1 MGSQFLD
8 SKEFRP
14 GRRNVSAASLMKKNS
29 THPACHVVST
39 RGMAVFAW
47 IALASVP
54 AAAVD
59 YEKDIKPLLK
69 ERCYTCHGALKQK
82 AGLRLDTVVA
92 MKTGGDNGSIL
103 TAEHTLLL
111 ERVTTTDKD
120 ERMPPEG
127 EGSLL
132 TPEQVAK
139 LKAWLAAGATGPVSE
154 VPEPDPRAHWAYQPP
169 KSSGKSMDAL
179 LAARLAAKKL
189 KPQPEAAPEMWLRR
203 VYLDLIGLPP
213 STEEIAA
220 FLKDTSMPARQRVV
234 DHLLGTPQYGER
246 WARHFMDIWRY
257 CDWYGLGAQL
267 RHSQKHIWHWRDW
280 IVESLNTDK
289 GYDQMIV
296 QMLAADELAPEDR
309 DNLRA
314 TGFLARSYY
323 LFNRTT
329 WLDETIEHTCRAFLG
344 LTMQCVKCHAHKYDP
359 IEQTDYYRMRAIF
372 EPLHVRLDPWK
383 GETDFEKNGLPRVYD
398 LHLDTPTYRHVRG
411 DEKNEDKSK
420 PMTAGV
426 PQVLEFASFQPA
438 SVKLPPASARPALLP
453 FVLDDHL
460 RAADSE
466 ITAAQKALDQ
476 ARQTFA
482 KSPQP
487 AAKPVTTPKVLISD
501 DFTSAKPQQWEILKG
516 DWKHSSTGVR
526 QHETGAE
533 RRSLRLKPAPPADFE
548 ASLSFTI
555 RGGQKWKS
563 IGIAFDCVDGDDVMV
578 YMSAVSGGSKIQVAL
593 ANDGKS
599 TYPATGALAHTIS
612 QDVRYTLELRV
623 RGQLINAC
631 INGEPVLAYRLPQQR
646 REGSLALT
654 AFDADVEF
662 HSFRLAELATD
673 AVLREP
679 AADKSVPLADA
690 KAGVALAEK
699 QLAAAK
705 AKPAMIR
712 AVFAADKAK
721 QDKALAQAAASA
733 EANHKLAQAEVDL
746 VKAEA
751 DPKAKD
757 ADKKIKAARE
767 ALEKAKKK
775 AAAPGETYTSL
786 PASLKAQEGPEE
798 STNATVQTYPD
809 TSTGRRLAF
818 AKWIADKRNPL
829 TARVLVNQVWMR
841 HFGAPLVA
849 NMDDFGR
856 RSLAP
861 LHQDILDILTIDFM
875 NNGWSLKH
883 LHRAMVLS
891 ELYRRSSSNAQADAA
906 TVTADPDNA
915 NYWRMNPRRMESQVV
930 RDSLLRLAGKLDLT
944 LGGPSLDPASSETSP
959 RRSLYFVQNADTEHR
974 FLAVFDNSNVLECY
988 RRNES
993 VVPQQALALTNSKL
1007 SRECADALAAK
1018 LGKLDAEPFVTQ
1030 SFLAVLGRPPTE
1042 TERLASLEGFA
1053 ALKQNRSLFLQAL
1066 LNHNDFVTLR

>member
-1 MGSQFLD
+1 ML
-8 SKEFRP
+8 
-14 GRRNVSAASLMKKNS
+14 
-29 THPACHVVST
+29 
-39 RGMAVFAW
+39 
-47 IALASVP
+47 ALAWMALP
-54 AAAVD
+54 ALAVD
-59 YEKDIKPLLK
+59 YEKEIKPLLK
-69 ERCYTCHGALKQK
+69 ERCYACHGALKQK
-82 AGLRLDTVVA
+82 ADLRLDTAAA
-92 MKTGGDNGSIL
+92 MRKGGDGGDIL
-103 TAEHTLLL
+103 AGDHSLLL
-111 ERVTTTDKD
+111 ERVTTTDKED
-120 ERMPPEG
+120 RMPPEG
-127 EGSLL
+127 EGSMLN
-132 TPEQVAK
+132 TEQVAK
-139 LKAWLAAGATGPVSE
+139 LKAWLVAGAPSPANE
-154 VPEPDPRAHWAYQPP
+154 QPEADPRAHWAYQMP
-169 KSSGKSMDAL
+169 KSSGKPVDAL
-179 LAARLAAKKL
+179 LAARLASKNL
-189 KPQPEAAPEMWLRR
+189 KPQPEAEPELWLRR

-213 STEEIAA
+213 TPEQITA

-344 LTMQCVKCHAHKYDP
+344 LTMQCVKCHDHKYDP
-359 IEQTDYYRMRAIF
+359 IEQADYYRMRAIF
-372 EPLHVRLDPWK
+372 EPLHVRLDPWQ
-383 GETDFEKNGLPRVYD
+383 GETDFDKNGLPRVFD
-398 LHLDTPTYRHVRG
+398 LHLDKPTFRHVRG

-420 PMTAGV
+420 PLKAGV

-438 SVKLPPASARPALLP
+438 SVKLPPASAKPALLP
-453 FVLDDHL
+453 FVLEDHL
-460 RAADSE
+460 GAAERE

-476 ARQTFA
+476 ARQTLA

-487 AAKPVTTPKVLISD
+487 AAKPVTTPKVIVSD
-501 DFTSAKPQQWEILKG
+501 DFTAAKPDHWEIIKG
-516 DWKHSSTGVR
+516 DWKHSPTGVR

-563 IGIAFDCVDGDDVMV
+563 VGIAFDSADGDDVMV
-578 YMSAVSGGSKIQVAL
+578 YMSAFSGGSKIQIAL
-593 ANDGKS
+593 ASAGKS
-599 TYPATGALAHTIS
+599 TYPAAGSVARPIS
-612 QDVRYTLELRV
+612 QDVRYTLDLRV
-623 RGQLINAC
+623 RGQLINAS
-631 INGEPVLAYRLPQQR
+631 INGEPALAYRLPQQR
-646 REGSLALT
+646 RPGSLALG

-662 HSFRLAELATD
+662 HSFKLAELALNT
-673 AVLREP
+673 VLREP
-679 AADKSVPLADA
+679 AADKLVPLADA
-690 KAGVALAEK
+690 KAAVALAEK

-712 AVFAADKAK
+712 AVFVADKAK
-721 QDKALAQAAASA
+721 QDKALAKAAAAA
-733 EANHKLAQAEVDL
+733 ESNYKLAQAEVDL

-751 DPKAKD
+751 DLKAKD

-775 AAAPGETYTSL
+775 VAAPGETYTSL

-798 STNATVQTYPD
+798 NNNATVQTYPEN
-809 TSTGRRLAF
+809 STGRRLAF

-861 LHQDILDILTIDFM
+861 LHQDILDTLTIDFM
-875 NNGWSLKH
+875 NSGWSMKH

-891 ELYRRSSSNAQADAA
+891 ELYRRSSSNAEADAV
-906 TVTADPDNA
+906 TVAADPDNA
-915 NYWRMNPRRMESQVV
+915 SYWRMNPRRMESQLV
-930 RDSLLRLAGKLDLT
+930 RDSLLHLAGKLDLT

-1007 SRECADALAAK
+1007 SRECADALAVK
-1018 LGKLDAEPFVTQ
+1018 LGKLDAELFVTQ
-1030 SFLAVLGRPPTE
+1030 SFLAVLGRPPSDA
-1042 TERLASLEGFA
+1042 ERRASLEGFQ

-1066 LNHNDFVTLR
+1066 INHNDFVTLR

>member
-1 MGSQFLD
+1 ML
-8 SKEFRP
+8 
-14 GRRNVSAASLMKKNS
+14 
-29 THPACHVVST
+29 
-39 RGMAVFAW
+39 
-47 IALASVP
+47 ALAWMALP
-54 AAAVD
+54 ALAVD
-59 YEKDIKPLLK
+59 YEKEIKPLLK
-69 ERCYTCHGALKQK
+69 ERCYACHGALKQK
-82 AGLRLDTVVA
+82 ADLRLDTTA
-92 MKTGGDNGSIL
+92 SMRKGGDGGDIL
-103 TAEHTLLL
+103 AGDPALLL

-120 ERMPPEG
+120 DRMPPEG
-127 EGSLL
+127 EGSMLD
-132 TPEQVAK
+132 TEQVAK
-139 LKAWLAAGATGPVSE
+139 LKAWLAAGAPSIANE
-154 VPEPDPRAHWAYQPP
+154 QPEADPRAHWAYQVP
-169 KSSGKSMDAL
+169 KSSGKSVDAL
-179 LAARLAAKKL
+179 LSARLASKKL
-189 KPQPEAAPEMWLRR
+189 KPQPEATPEIWLRR

-213 STEEIAA
+213 TPEQIVSFTRE
-220 FLKDTSMPARQRVV
+220 LKGTDGKNEPHASHSSHPSYSRVV
-234 DHLLGTPQYGER
+234 DRLLNSPQYGER

-344 LTMQCVKCHAHKYDP
+344 LTMQCVKCHDHKYDP
-359 IEQTDYYRMRAIF
+359 IEQADYYRMRAIF
-372 EPLHVRLDPWK
+372 EPLHVRLDPWQ
-383 GETDFEKNGLPRVYD
+383 GETDFEKNGLPRVFD
-398 LHLDTPTYRHVRG
+398 LHLNKPTFRHVRG

-420 PMTAGV
+420 PLTPGI

-438 SVKLPPASARPALLP
+438 SVKLPPASAKPALLP
-453 FVLDDHL
+453 FVLEDQLH
-460 RAADSE
+460 AAERE
-466 ITAAQKALDQ
+466 ITTAQTTLDKGRQAL
-476 ARQTFA
+476 A

-487 AAKPVTTPKVLISD
+487 DVKQVTKPKVLVSD
-501 DFTSAKPQQWEILKG
+501 DFTSAKPDQWEILKG
-516 DWKHSSTGVR
+516 DWKHSATGVR

-533 RRSLRLKPAPPADFE
+533 RRSLRLKSAPPTDFE

-563 IGIAFDCVDGDDVMV
+563 VGIAFDSADGDDVMV
-578 YMSAVSGGSKIQVAL
+578 YMSAVSGGSKIQVAIG
-593 ANDGKS
+593 NDGKS
-599 TYPATGALAHTIS
+599 SYPPAGSVARTIS
-612 QDVRYTLELRV
+612 QDVRYSLELRV
-623 RGQLINAC
+623 RGQLINAS
-631 INGEPVLAYRLPQQR
+631 INGESALAYRLPQNRHQ
-646 REGSLALT
+646 GALSLT

-662 HSFRLAELATD
+662 HSFKLAELAAD

-690 KAGVALAEK
+690 KAAVALAEK

-712 AVFAADKAK
+712 AVFTADKARK
-721 QDKALAQAAASA
+721 DKALAKAAAAA
-733 EANHKLAQAEVDL
+733 EASYKLAQAEVDL
-746 VKAEA
+746 VKVEA

-757 ADKKIKAARE
+757 AEKKIKAARE
-767 ALEKAKKK
+767 ALEKTRKK

-818 AKWIADKRNPL
+818 ANWIADKRNPL

-861 LHQDILDILTIDFM
+861 LHQDILDTLTVDFM

-891 ELYRRSSSNAQADAA
+891 ELYRRSSSNAEADAA
-906 TVTADPDNA
+906 TVAADPDNA
-915 NYWRMNPRRMESQVV
+915 SYWRMNPRRMESQLV
-930 RDSLLRLAGKLDLT
+930 RDSLLHLAGKLDLT

-1030 SFLAVLGRPPTE
+1030 SFLTVLGRPPSE
-1042 TERLASLEGFA
+1042 AERHASLEGFQ
-1053 ALKQNRSLFLQAL
+1053 ALKQDRSLFLQAL
-1066 LNHNDFVTLR
+1066 INHNDFVTLR

>member
-1 MGSQFLD
+1 MKNAIPNPVPRVFLI
-8 SKEFRP
+8 
-14 GRRNVSAASLMKKNS
+14 
-29 THPACHVVST
+29 
-39 RGMAVFAW
+39 RGTL
-47 IALASVP
+47 ALAWMALP
-54 AAAVD
+54 ALAVD
-59 YEKDIKPLLK
+59 YEKEIKPLLK
-69 ERCYTCHGALKQK
+69 ERCYACHGALKQK
-82 AGLRLDTVVA
+82 ADLRLDTATA
-92 MKTGGDNGSIL
+92 MRKGGDGGDIL
-103 TAEHTLLL
+103 AGDPSLLL

-120 ERMPPEG
+120 DRMPPEG
-127 EGSLL
+127 EGSMLN
-132 TPEQVAK
+132 TEQVAK
-139 LKAWLAAGATGPVSE
+139 LKAWLAAGAPAPANE
-154 VPEPDPRAHWAYQPP
+154 QPEADPRAHWAYQVP
-169 KSSGKSMDAL
+169 KSSGKSVDAL
-179 LAARLAAKKL
+179 LAAHLASKNL
-189 KPQPEAAPEMWLRR
+189 KPQSEAAPEIWLRR

-213 STEEIAA
+213 KPEQIAA
-220 FLKDTSMPARQRVV
+220 FLKDTSMSARQRVV

-289 GYDQMIV
+289 GYDQIIV

-344 LTMQCVKCHAHKYDP
+344 LTMQCVKCHDHKYDP
-359 IEQTDYYRMRAIF
+359 IEQADYYRMRAIF

-398 LHLDTPTYRHVRG
+398 LHLDKPTFRHVRG

-420 PMTAGV
+420 PLMPGI
-426 PQVLEFASFQPA
+426 PQVLEFASFEPA
-438 SVKLPPASARPALLP
+438 SVKLPPASAKPALLP
-453 FVLDDHL
+453 FVLEDQL
-460 RAADSE
+460 RTAERD
-466 ITAAQKALDQ
+466 ITAAQKALDN
-476 ARQTFA
+476 ARQALA

-487 AAKPVTTPKVLISD
+487 AAKPVTTPKVLVSD
-501 DFTSAKPQQWEILKG
+501 DFTTAKPEQWKVLKG
-516 DWKHSSTGVR
+516 DWKHSAKGVR

-533 RRSLRLKPAPPADFE
+533 RRALRLKSAPPIDFE

-563 IGIAFDCVDGDDVMV
+563 VGIAFDSADGDDVMV
-578 YMSAVSGGSKIQVAL
+578 YMSAVSSGSKIQVAI

-599 TYPATGALAHTIS
+599 SYPPAGSVARTIS
-612 QDVRYTLELRV
+612 QDVRYTLDLRV
-623 RGQLINAC
+623 RSQLINAS
-631 INGEPVLAYRLPQQR
+631 INGEPALAYRLPQQR
-646 REGSLALT
+646 RPGSLALT

-662 HSFRLAELATD
+662 HSFKLAELAAD

-679 AADKSVPLADA
+679 SADKSMPLADA
-690 KAGVALAEK
+690 RAAVALAEK
-699 QLAAAK
+699 QFAAAK

-721 QDKALAQAAASA
+721 QVKSLAQAAAVA
-733 EANHKLAQAEVDL
+733 EANFKLAQAEVDL
-746 VKAEA
+746 LKAEA

-757 ADKKIKAARE
+757 AEKKIKATRE

-775 AAAPGETYTSL
+775 VATPGEAYTSL

-798 STNATVQTYPD
+798 STNATVQTYPEN
-809 TSTGRRLAF
+809 STGRRLAF

-829 TARVLVNQVWMR
+829 TARVLVNQLWMR

-861 LHQDILDILTIDFM
+861 LHQDILDTLTVDFM

-891 ELYRRSSSNAQADAA
+891 ELYRRSSSNAQADAI
-906 TVTADPDNA
+906 TVAADPDNA
-915 NYWRMNPRRMESQVV
+915 YLWRMNPRRMESQLV
-930 RDSLLRLAGKLDLT
+930 RDSLLHLAGKLDLT
-944 LGGPSLDPASSETSP
+944 IGGPSLDPASSETSP

-1030 SFLAVLGRPPTE
+1030 SFLIVLGRSPSDA
-1042 TERLASLEGFA
+1042 ERRASLDGFQ

-1066 LNHNDFVTLR
+1066 INHNDFVTLR